1 MNIPNKFWSTVI
13 GAIGLLT
20 IFLAIISIKEI
31 KSIFY
36 VGKNLNMS
44 NMITV
49 DGTGHAVAVPDI
61 ATFSFS
67 VIETAKTVAD
77 AQEQATK
84 KINATLKAVR
94 DGGVED
100 KDIQTQSYSINPHY
114 EYQGSVCTNY
124 SCPPSKSILTGY
136 DVSQSIMV
144 KVRDLKKAGA
154 LFTAI
159 GSLDVQNINGLSFS
173 VDEPEAVKAE
183 ARAEAIA
190 NAQSKAKLLAKQL
203 GVSLVRIVSF
213 SENSGGY
220 PRPVYGMGGADM
232 ISAKVESVAPEI
244 PVGEDK
250 ITSTV
255 SVTYEIK

>member
-20 IFLAIISIKEI
+20 IFLAIVSIKGI

-36 VGKNLNMS
+36 VDPNTTNT
-44 NMITV
+44 ITV
-49 DGTGHAVAVPDI
+49 EGTGDAIAVPDI

-67 VIETAKTVAD
+67 VTETAKTVAD

-94 DGGVED
+94 DGGVKD
-100 KDIQTQSYSINPHY
+100 KDIQTQSYNINPHY
-114 EYQGSVCTNY
+114 EYQGSVCTTY
-124 SCPPSKSILTGY
+124 SCPPSKSVLTGY
-136 DVSQSIMV
+136 EVSQSILV

-159 GSLDVQNINGLSFS
+159 GALDVQNINGLTFS
-173 VDEPEAVKAE
+173 VDEPEVVKAE

-190 NAQSKAKLLAKQL
+190 NAQAKAKLLAKQL

-213 SENSGGY
+213 SENNNNY
-220 PRPVYGMGGADM
+220 PRPMYAMGGADM
-232 ISAKVESVAPEI
+232 LSAKTASVAPEI

-250 ITSTV
+250 VTDTV
-255 SVTYEIK
+255 TITYEIK